1 MIVPIFLFFVFL
13 PFLFLFFFH
22 IPPSIPLFLEYKIPF
37 SHFYYIT
44 RIMSAGQEGK
54 SLSERVEVP
63 SISKDAA
70 KKIALLEQEFISAD
84 VEQRMFIS
92 ILHCFG

>member
-1 MIVPIFLFFVFL
+1 MSPYFCFSFFSRLFSFSV
-13 PFLFLFFFH
+13 FFH